1 MSEALNPIFVVGGT
15 GRHGGT
21 GAYVARHLLK
31 LHIPVRALVRERDD
45 RARALEEIGA
55 EVVIGDLR
63 DRRSLIPALEGTV
76 AAYFTYPIA
85 DGIVD
90 AAANFASAARAVGLK
105 RLVVMSMAPAHPDSQ
120 SHLGRAQWLA
130 EELFEWSGLSCIHL
144 RIAALFFENLELLHR
159 TDILG
164 DGILR
169 SSFPNLPMNWISGED
184 AGKLAI
190 AALRFPERFG
200 DKTAVYPT
208 GTETFSHS
216 EIAGIIGRHLG
227 RSLRHE
233 TVSAEAW
240 QTRLMELSQQD
251 KRISLDMARHISA
264 VGAGMRKPF
273 PINDMF
279 HLVTQEQAMT
289 VDDALRSG
297 YLAFRKTGN
306 MVEPRAGETAS
317 TRGRK

>member
-1 MSEALNPIFVVGGT
+1 MRESLNPILVAGST

-21 GAYVARHLLK
+21 GAYVARQLLK
-31 LHIPVRALVRERDD
+31 LGIPVRALVRERDD
-45 RARALEEIGA
+45 RAKALEEIGA
-55 EVVIGDLR
+55 KVVVGDLR

-76 AAYFTYPIA
+76 TAYFTYPIA
-85 DGIVD
+85 GGIVD
-90 AAANFASAARAVGLK
+90 AAANFASAARAAGLK
-105 RLVVMSMAPAHPDSQ
+105 RLVVMSMAPAHPDSP

-130 EELFEWSGLSCIHL
+130 EELLEWSGLSCIHL
-144 RIAALFFENLELLHR
+144 RIAALFFENLELLHGE
-159 TDILG
+159 DILG
-164 DGILR
+164 DGVIR
-169 SSFPNLPMNWISGED
+169 NSFPDLPMNWIAGED

-190 AALRFPERFG
+190 AALRSPERFG

-208 GTETFSHS
+208 GTEKFSYS
-216 EIAGIIGRHLG
+216 EVAGIIGRHLG

-240 QTRLMELSQQD
+240 QTRLMELSRQD

-279 HLVTQEQAMT
+279 GAVTQERAMT
-289 VDDALRSG
+289 LDEALRSG
-297 YLAFRKTGN
+297 YLAFKR
-306 MVEPRAGETAS
+306 
-317 TRGRK
+317 